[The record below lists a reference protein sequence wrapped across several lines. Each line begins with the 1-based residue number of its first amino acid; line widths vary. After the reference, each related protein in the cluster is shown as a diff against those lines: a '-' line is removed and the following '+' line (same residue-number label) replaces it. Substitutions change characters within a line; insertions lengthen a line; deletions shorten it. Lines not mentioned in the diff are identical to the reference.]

1 MVGGLPVQQGEVAG
15 TRIGHYL
22 VDRVLGSG
30 GMGVVYLAT
39 SPSGRRAAVKVI
51 RDPYVADEKFRVRFA
66 REVAAARAV
75 SGAFTAPVIDAE
87 TSGDMPWMATLYVEG
102 PSLADHVA
110 QEGPMPADAV
120 WQLAS
125 GLAEAL
131 RDIHRADLVH
141 RDLKP
146 GNILMA
152 DDGPRVIDFGISR
165 AMASEGIT
173 QTGAVI
179 GTPPFMAPEQFRT
192 PKELTNSADV
202 FAFGSVLVYAATG
215 RSPFEGETAYAV
227 AWNVVHEPPDLQGVP
242 DSLLPVVNACLEK
255 EASARPTAEQLL
267 ELLGSRAYRRRS
279 ATPRKRRRTARLRL
293 AGVASTLALLITGS
307 VWVVSQ
313 RSDPPPTKPDKAA
326 APRSAAR
333 PVHEPAA
340 ALQPKG
346 WALWETSVR
355 GNQGPEDP
363 ESADMSTCLLVGD
376 GLICMGDTGGV
387 FHFAA
392 ANGEDITPRALKE
405 MGDDA
410 YMMRSA
416 PEARLAYL
424 IRHEED
430 TAPGPQ
436 SPATL
441 YAYDPERRTIAW
453 KQRMPEGIDGAVH
466 VGEQVLTFTATD
478 TIQAWNATTGSEK
491 WTRRVSGTE
500 SLFIRGAAA
509 VLTAGAEQ
517 DPTPG
522 FQYVNPEDGSTIW
535 RHRGL
540 HHAGAIGE
548 TSDTLIVSVHEPR
561 TRTQR
566 IVQLAK
572 RDGETVN
579 EPIGLNSRDAVTL
592 AEDKLVVLRNDGL
605 LRALDLVRG
614 KEVWSQPSGGDPRED
629 LLVQDGR
636 VYVQLLGGD
645 VLCRDVATG
654 KELWRSAVRRD
665 PNDDP
670 RDHGGTVH
678 TLAVRGDTVFTTSAR
693 HSVFAIRPP
702 KSARP
707 GS

>member
-1 MVGGLPVQQGEVAG
+1 
-15 TRIGHYL
+15 
-22 VDRVLGSG
+22 
-30 GMGVVYLAT
+30 
-39 SPSGRRAAVKVI
+39 
-51 RDPYVADEKFRVRFA
+51 
-66 REVAAARAV
+66 
-75 SGAFTAPVIDAE
+75 
-87 TSGDMPWMATLYVEG
+87 
-102 PSLADHVA
+102 
-110 QEGPMPADAV
+110 
-120 WQLAS
+120 
-125 GLAEAL
+125 
-131 RDIHRADLVH
+131 
-141 RDLKP
+141 
-146 GNILMA
+146 
-152 DDGPRVIDFGISR
+152 
-165 AMASEGIT
+165 
-173 QTGAVI
+173 
-179 GTPPFMAPEQFRT
+179 
-192 PKELTNSADV
+192 
-202 FAFGSVLVYAATG
+202 
-215 RSPFEGETAYAV
+215 
-227 AWNVVHEPPDLQGVP
+227 
-242 DSLLPVVNACLEK
+242 
-255 EASARPTAEQLL
+255 
-267 ELLGSRAYRRRS
+267 
-279 ATPRKRRRTARLRL
+279 
-293 AGVASTLALLITGS
+293 
-307 VWVVSQ
+307 
-313 RSDPPPTKPDKAA
+313 
-326 APRSAAR
+326 
-333 PVHEPAA
+333 
-340 ALQPKG
+340 
-346 WALWETSVR
+346 
-355 GNQGPEDP
+355 
-363 ESADMSTCLLVGD
+363 
-376 GLICMGDTGGV
+376 
-387 FHFAA
+387 
-392 ANGEDITPRALKE
+392 
-405 MGDDA
+405 
-410 YMMRSA
+410 
-416 PEARLAYL
+416 
-424 IRHEED
+424 
-430 TAPGPQ
+430 
-436 SPATL
+436 
-441 YAYDPERRTIAW
+441 
-453 KQRMPEGIDGAVH
+453 MPEGIDGAVH

-535 RHRGL
+535 RRRGL

-572 RDGETVN
+572 RDGGTVN
-579 EPIGLNSRDAVTL
+579 EQIGLNSRDAVTL

-678 TLAVRGDTVFTTSAR
+678 TLAVRGDTMFTTSAR